1 MDGERGC
8 GREGMAKPTFV
19 EAAKVWTTLGVL
31 SFGGPAGQIALMQR
45 MLIDE
50 RHWLTQ
56 DEFLH
61 ALNVCMLLPGP
72 EATQLATY
80 AGWRLHGWR
89 GGLTAGLLFVLPGA
103 LVILLLSMLYAAY
116 GQLPLVASLFF
127 GIKAAVLAIVVEALL
142 KVARRALKLTSDWW
156 IAAAAFA
163 ALFLF
168 KIPFPVVVFAAGLLG
183 SFRTSPTGAI
193 ASEAPGPQHVWTV
206 LTALAWGVLWLGPVA
221 PLILLLGPHHVFS
234 AVALFFS
241 KLAVVTFGGAYAV
254 LAYMAQQAVET
265 YGWLS
270 ASEMIDGL
278 GLAETTP
285 GPLILV
291 TEFVAYLAGHWLA
304 GGVMGG
310 IAAAAVALG
319 VTFTPTFLMIFTAAP
334 YIERLRTL
342 PWLAGALSAITAAVV
357 GVILNLTVWFAVHV
371 LFGRMHEV
379 MFGPIRA
386 TLPDIASAR
395 LWSIL
400 LLLFAGLLL
409 FGLRLGIAWTLVISA
424 GLGLAIQS
432 LS

>member
-183 SFRTSPTGAI
+183 SFRTSPTGAM

-221 PLILLLGPHHVFS
+221 LLILLLGPHHVFS

-291 TEFVAYLAGHWLA
+291 TEFVAYLAGHRLA

-310 IAAAAVALG
+310 IAAAAIALW

-371 LFGRMHEV
+371 
-379 MFGPIRA
+379 
-386 TLPDIASAR
+386 ASAR